1 MKGVMTRIAAL
12 FAAAVLLAGCGGGGG
27 GDGGGGS
34 DQSGGAV
41 EDELAYDM
49 GRQQCQDYSVN
60 DLAATYGTEATPE
73 AVADAVAR
81 TTPTQPGSRED
92 VKQGCLDGL
101 KGKGGG
107 GGGETLPPPE

>member
-1 MKGVMTRIAAL
+1 MRYAL
-12 FAAAVLLAGCGGGGG
+12 KRFAAILTVVVLAGCGGGGG
-27 GDGGGGS
+27 GGNEGP

-73 AVADAVAR
+73 AVAEAVAR
-81 TTPTQPGSRED
+81 TTPAQPGSRED

-101 KGKGGG
+101 KGKGDGA
-107 GGGETLPPPE
+107 ETLPPPE

>member
-1 MKGVMTRIAAL
+1 MSDVMTRIAAI
-12 FAAAVLLAGCGGGGG
+12 FAGLLLLAGCGGSNDGNGGP
-27 GDGGGGS
+27 

-49 GRQQCQDYSVN
+49 GLQQCKDYNVN

-73 AVADAVAR
+73 AVAEAVAR

-101 KGKGGG
+101 EGKGGSG
-107 GGGETLPPPE
+107 DDFPPPEN

>member
-1 MKGVMTRIAAL
+1 MSAVITRIAAM
-12 FAAAVLLAGCGGGGG
+12 FAGLMLLAGCGGSNNGGG
-27 GDGGGGS
+27 GP

-60 DLAATYGTEATPE
+60 DLAATYGTEATAE

-81 TTPTQPGSRED
+81 TTPAQPGSRED
-92 VKQGCLDGL
+92 VKKGCLDGL
-101 KGKGGG
+101 KGEGDGAD
-107 GGGETLPPPE
+107 TLPPPE

>member
-1 MKGVMTRIAAL
+1 MQGVIVRIAAL
-12 FAAAVLLAGCGGGGG
+12 FSAALLLAGCGAAGNNGNEE
-27 GDGGGGS
+27 

-73 AVADAVAR
+73 AVAEAVAN
-81 TTPTQPGSRED
+81 TTPAQPGSKED

-107 GGGETLPPPE
+107 GGGDTLPPPE

>member
-1 MKGVMTRIAAL
+1 MRIAAL
-12 FAAAVLLAGCGGGGG
+12 LAALLLLAGCGGGG
-27 GDGGGGS
+27 DGGGGGP

-49 GRQQCQDYSVN
+49 GHQQCFDYSVN

-73 AVADAVAR
+73 AVATAVAN

-101 KGKGGG
+101 KGKGSS
-107 GGGETLPPPE
+107 GEELPPPE

>member
-1 MKGVMTRIAAL
+1 MTRIAAVL
-12 FAAAVLLAGCGGGGG
+12 ASVLLLAGCGGGGG
-27 GDGGGGS
+27 GGGP

-81 TTPTQPGSRED
+81 TTPAQAGSRED

-101 KGKGGG
+101 EGKG

>member
-1 MKGVMTRIAAL
+1 MGNVITRIAAVL
-12 FAAAVLLAGCGGGGG
+12 AALLLVAGCGGGGG
-27 GDGGGGS
+27 GGNGGP

-49 GRQQCQDYSVN
+49 GRQQCQDYSVT

-81 TTPTQPGSRED
+81 TTPAQPGSRED
-92 VKQGCLDGL
+92 VKKGCLDGL
-101 KGKGGG
+101 KGKGGEG
-107 GGGETLPPPE
+107 GSETLPPPE

>member
-1 MKGVMTRIAAL
+1 MQGVMMRIAAL
-12 FAAAVLLAGCGGGGG
+12 FSAALLLAGCGAAGNGN
-27 GDGGGGS
+27 GD

-73 AVADAVAR
+73 AVADAVAK
-81 TTPTQPGSRED
+81 TTPAQPGARED

-101 KGKGGG
+101 EGKG

>member
-1 MKGVMTRIAAL
+1 MRDVMTRIAAIS
-12 FAAAVLLAGCGGGGG
+12 AALLLLAGCGGGGG
-27 GDGGGGS
+27 GGNGGP

-92 VKQGCLDGL
+92 VKKGCLDGL
-101 KGKGGG
+101 T
-107 GGGETLPPPE
+107 GEGEGADTLPPPE

>member
-1 MKGVMTRIAAL
+1 MSHVMKQCAAIL
-12 FAAAVLLAGCGGGGG
+12 AAILVLAGCGGGGG
-27 GDGGGGS
+27 GGNGGP

-49 GRQQCQDYSVN
+49 GLQQCKDYSVN

-73 AVADAVAR
+73 AVAEAVAN
-81 TTPTQPGSRED
+81 TTPAQQGSRAD
-92 VKQGCLDGL
+92 VKKGCLDGL

-107 GGGETLPPPE
+107 AETLPPPE

>member
-1 MKGVMTRIAAL
+1 MSAVITRIAAMFAGLML
-12 FAAAVLLAGCGGGGG
+12 FAGCGGSNTGGG
-27 GDGGGGS
+27 NGP
-34 DQSGGAV
+34 DQSGGQV

-81 TTPTQPGSRED
+81 TTPAQPGSRED
-92 VKQGCLDGL
+92 VKKGCLDGL
-101 KGKGGG
+101 KGEGDGAD
-107 GGGETLPPPE
+107 TLPPPE

>member
-1 MKGVMTRIAAL
+1 MQGVMKRIAAL
-12 FAAAVLLAGCGGGGG
+12 FSAALLLAGCGAAGNNEN
-27 GDGGGGS
+27 GD

-73 AVADAVAR
+73 AVADAVAK
-81 TTPTQPGSRED
+81 TTPTQPASRED

-101 KGKGGG
+101 KGKGGA

>member
-1 MKGVMTRIAAL
+1 MMGVMMRIAGV
-12 FAAAVLLAGCGGGGG
+12 FAAVVLLAGCGGGGN
-27 GDGGGGS
+27 GGGGGP

-49 GRQQCQDYSVN
+49 GLQQCEDYNVN

-73 AVADAVAR
+73 AVAEAVAN
-81 TTPTQPGSRED
+81 TTPAQPAARED

-101 KGKGGG
+101 KGKKS
-107 GGGETLPPPE
+107 EREELPPPE

>member
-1 MKGVMTRIAAL
+1 MTRIAAM
-12 FAAAVLLAGCGGGGG
+12 FAGLMLLAGCGGSNTGGG
-27 GDGGGGS
+27 GNGGS

-73 AVADAVAR
+73 AVADAVAK
-81 TTPTQPGSRED
+81 TTPAQEGSRED
-92 VKQGCLDGL
+92 VKKGCLDGL
-101 KGKGGG
+101 TGKGGSG
-107 GGGETLPPPE
+107 GSTTLPPPE

>member
-1 MKGVMTRIAAL
+1 MGDVMKRIAAIL
-12 FAAAVLLAGCGGGGG
+12 ALALLLAGCGGGGG
-27 GDGGGGS
+27 GGGGGP
-34 DQSGGAV
+34 DQSGGQV

-73 AVADAVAR
+73 AVAEAVAR
-81 TTPTQPGSRED
+81 TTPTQAGSRAD

-101 KGKGGG
+101 KGKG
-107 GGGETLPPPE
+107 EQEQLPPPE

>member
-1 MKGVMTRIAAL
+1 MRYVMMRIAGIS
-12 FAAAVLLAGCGGGGG
+12 AAVLLLAGCGGGGNG
-27 GDGGGGS
+27 GNGGP

-73 AVADAVAR
+73 AVAAAVAR

-101 KGKGGG
+101 KGKGGSG
-107 GGGETLPPPE
+107 GSDTLPPPE

>member
-1 MKGVMTRIAAL
+1 MSDVMTRIVAIVASL
-12 FAAAVLLAGCGGGGG
+12 VLLTGCGAAGNGN
-27 GDGGGGS
+27 GD

-73 AVADAVAR
+73 AVAEAVAR
-81 TTPTQPGSRED
+81 TTPTQPASRED

-101 KGKGGG
+101 KGKGGSG
-107 GGGETLPPPE
+107 GSETLPPPE

>member
-1 MKGVMTRIAAL
+1 MSDVMTRIAAIL
-12 FAAAVLLAGCGGGGG
+12 AALLLLAGCGGGGG
-27 GDGGGGS
+27 GGGGP

-81 TTPTQPGSRED
+81 TTPAQPASRED

-101 KGKGGG
+101 KGKGDGA
-107 GGGETLPPPE
+107 ETLPPPE